1 MKTQNKDRTVQS
13 EAEMTRSKRVREAAE
28 KSFTPNNNSVWVLL
42 GVLFPFL
49 MPLIRL
55 VAHKAPDKHLVNF
68 YLSLYDLNAADIVG
82 KHNDLCLPALP
93 KE

>member
-1 MKTQNKDRTVQS
+1 MKTQKKDETVQS
-13 EAEMTRSKRVREAAE
+13 KEEADQSRKVREAAE

-55 VAHKAPDKHLVNF
+55 VAHKMPDKHLVN
-68 YLSLYDLNAADIVG
+68 
-82 KHNDLCLPALP
+82 P
-93 KE
+93 

>member
-1 MKTQNKDRTVQS
+1 MLAFCRISMKTQNKDATIQS
-13 EAEMTRSKRVREAAE
+13 QAEVTRSKMVREAAE

-55 VAHKAPDKHLVNF
+55 VAHKLPDKHLV
-68 YLSLYDLNAADIVG
+68 STHSPADPAKLYF
-82 KHNDLCLPALP
+82 
-93 KE
+93 